1 MTACGGVT
9 ESQERRND
17 SLSSPLTLG
26 KECSL
31 INPSSLGWDHLNNFF
46 NLLRSIFLSLVNQW
60 GCLKMKLKRLSRQ
73 SKSSSTGSS
82 IGRSQVQCSQAS
94 YCNDLLIKVLVAGSN
109 NENAIFRLPQH
120 NVICKMPTDNVTFAN
135 NLETERCSHEAV
147 YFSVFTAET
156 K

>member
-1 MTACGGVT
+1 
-9 ESQERRND
+9 
-17 SLSSPLTLG
+17 
-26 KECSL
+26 
-31 INPSSLGWDHLNNFF
+31 
-46 NLLRSIFLSLVNQW
+46 
-60 GCLKMKLKRLSRQ
+60 MKLKGLSRQ

-147 YFSVFTAET
+147 YFSLFTAET
-156 K
+156 KNIWSEIKTIHEKFVEPHQLKEKEMERNANQQIHTLQQKNKELQNLI